1 MELKWYQSEATHE
14 VSLLDTSSS
23 PTTVFLRRNI
33 TKTTKKVDE
42 ESEETY
48 DVWQYEEAKVSHE
61 QFEEILSNGI
71 ASLEETTANT
81 NDALD
86 TVLTEE
92 LPAQT
97 EQIQTVSD
105 AVDYILTDVI
115 PGILEEQNG

>member
-14 VSLLDTSSS
+14 VGLLDTSSS

-33 TKTTKKVDE
+33 TKITKKVDE

-71 ASLEETTANT
+71 ASLEETTTNT

-92 LPAQT
+92 LPAQD
-97 EQIQTVSD
+97 EQIQTL
-105 AVDYILTDVI
+105 VDTVDDILTNVI
-115 PGILEEQNG
+115 PSIMEG